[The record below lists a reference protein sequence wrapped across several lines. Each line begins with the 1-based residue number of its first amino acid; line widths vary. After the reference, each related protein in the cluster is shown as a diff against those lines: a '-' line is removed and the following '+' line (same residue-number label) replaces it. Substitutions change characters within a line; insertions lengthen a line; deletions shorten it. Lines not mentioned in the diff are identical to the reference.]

1 MSELIKADKAYYEN
15 SAISQSGIKC
25 FIESPVE
32 FYNSFIIRNS
42 EVWDSPTLRFGRLY
56 HTYVLEPEI
65 LNEKYTFCNIDVSP
79 NVKQLVDD
87 LILYRDFDK
96 AFAKST
102 YAESKKES
110 WKNKLET
117 DSTILKYLDFL
128 KTTET
133 KDVIDKSDLDR
144 CKSMK
149 DVLLSSN
156 ILQKSLF
163 KDHYDIEEFSE
174 YEIYDIICDIAVKAK
189 IDKIKISHTKKKIV
203 IFDLKTTSAKNQE
216 GFIKSMNEYRYDI
229 QSAFYIYLVKRK
241 FIELISKGYTI
252 EFVFIPQKSSSPY
265 QFLGLI
271 SYYENANNRLFN
283 ELIIPVL
290 EEMKSC
296 YDTNKWTED
305 YRYSNKLTTID
316 MNLIF

>member
-15 SAISQSGIKC
+15 PAISQSGIKC

-32 FYNSFIIRNS
+32 FYNSFVIRNT

-65 LNEKYTFCNIDVSP
+65 LNQKYTFCDINISP
-79 NVKQLVDD
+79 NIKQLVDNY
-87 LILYRDFDK
+87 ILYKSFDK
-96 AFAKST
+96 AFIASG

-117 DSTILKYLDFL
+117 DKTILEYLEFL

-133 KDVIDKSDLDR
+133 RDVIEKSDLER
-144 CKSMK
+144 CKAMK
-149 DVLLSSN
+149 GVLLAST

-163 KDHYDIEEFSE
+163 KTYYDIEEFSE
-174 YEIYDIICDIAVKAK
+174 YEIFNNILGVDVKAK

-216 GFIKSMNEYRYDI
+216 GFIKSMLEYRYDI
-229 QSAFYIYLVKRK
+229 QSAFYTQLVMSE
-241 FIELISKGYTI
+241 FSDLILKGYTI
-252 EFVFIPQKSSSPY
+252 EFVFVPQKSSSPY

-271 SYYENANNRLFN
+271 SYYQTTNNRIFSN
-283 ELIIPVL
+283 IIKPTL
-290 EEMKSC
+290 LEMKDC

-305 YRYSNKLTTID
+305 YRYSKILTKID
-316 MNLIF
+316 NLIF